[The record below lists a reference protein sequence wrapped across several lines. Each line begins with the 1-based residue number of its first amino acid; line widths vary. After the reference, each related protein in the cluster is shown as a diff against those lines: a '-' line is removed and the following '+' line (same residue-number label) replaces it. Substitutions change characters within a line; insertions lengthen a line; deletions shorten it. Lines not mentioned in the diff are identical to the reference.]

1 MTESNYNYAFIA
13 GRDPRN
19 DRPAAPKP
27 PASELDTLVEAI
39 SVMANWRRR
48 GPYQC
53 SVLYQ
58 ANGRLQQFEL
68 QVWPGVQSYHCVNKE
83 TGIVDSYDAETGVY
97 ISGNERRERE
107 PNQFMTE
114 PLAARLAFPM
124 SLNVWGHPSSG
135 FRMIGA
141 SRQGDEI
148 LVRLQHQIDPHVFGC
163 VTVDTQERRVIRLD
177 TPMDTCRYEDIM
189 PIGG

>member
-1 MTESNYNYAFIA
+1 VTESNYNYAFIA

-39 SVMANWRRR
+39 AVMANWRRR

-68 QVWPGVQSYHCVNKE
+68 QVWPGGAVVPL
-83 TGIVDSYDAETGVY
+83 
-97 ISGNERRERE
+97 RE
-107 PNQFMTE
+107 
-114 PLAARLAFPM
+114 
-124 SLNVWGHPSSG
+124 
-135 FRMIGA
+135 
-141 SRQGDEI
+141 QGDRYRG
-148 LVRLQHQIDPHVFGC
+148 LVRRRDRC
-163 VTVDTQERRVIRLD
+163 VYFWE
-177 TPMDTCRYEDIM
+177 
-189 PIGG
+189 